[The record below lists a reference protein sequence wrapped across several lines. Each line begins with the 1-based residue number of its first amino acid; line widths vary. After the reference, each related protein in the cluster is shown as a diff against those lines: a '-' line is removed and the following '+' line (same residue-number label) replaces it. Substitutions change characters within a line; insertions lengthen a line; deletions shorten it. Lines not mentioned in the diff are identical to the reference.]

1 MLNFACTAKARKR
14 TVTLTRPS
22 RDDPLQVED
31 GDDEDNDDGADD
43 DEDDDDG
50 VDDDEIMM
58 ARLMMTKTMNLNQSL
73 FSSTLLVDTRK
84 VSGSSS
90 PKWKQAPR

>member
-31 GDDEDNDDGADD
+31 NDDGDDD

-58 ARLMMTKTMNLNQSL
+58 ARLMMTKMVKLNPFQFNIVGGYEKGFGIFIS
-73 FSSTLLVDTRK
+73 K
-84 VSGSSS
+84 VEPGS
-90 PKWKQAPR
+90 KVKDFI

>member
-31 GDDEDNDDGADD
+31 DDDRADD
-43 DEDDDDG
+43 DEDDGANDDG
-50 VDDDEIMM
+50 ADDDEIMM